1 MQLLEK
7 RHSTGDAE
15 GGESPVPYFSE
26 IVRHQLLAA
35 HEEVALAQQLEAGK
49 YAAIQ
54 LAAQAPSPSDE
65 QQVELTLLAE
75 AGRLAQQRLIE
86 CNLRL
91 VVSIARRYAGRGVA
105 LLDLIQEGNM
115 GLQIGIE
122 KFDWRRGFRLST
134 YVHWWIRQSMLH
146 ALGQQSRTIRLP
158 SHVVTLLADARRTE
172 STLVIELGRQPTGD
186 EIARRLDIH
195 PSQLGAVRQIARQ
208 PAPLDIPARL
218 GQEDDL
224 RTLGESV
231 VDPGAEQAGST
242 AAESADLSNRL
253 HGLVAELA
261 PREREVLRLR
271 FGLDGGYER
280 TLAQAGTE
288 MGLSRERVRQLES
301 RALAR
306 LRRMPRLRRELADYI
321 RASTHEAA

>member
-1 MQLLEK
+1 VQLLEK

-35 HEEVALAQQLEAGK
+35 HEEVALAQRLEAGK
-49 YAAIQ
+49 YAAEQ
-54 LAAQAPSPSDE
+54 LALQAPSLSDD
-65 QQVELTLLAE
+65 QQVELNLLAE

-91 VVSIARRYAGRGVA
+91 VVSIARRYVGRGLA

-134 YVHWWIRQSMLH
+134 YVHWWIRQSMLR

-172 STLVIELGRQPTGD
+172 STLVTELGRQPTGD

-208 PAPLDIPARL
+208 PAPLDTPARL
-218 GQEDDL
+218 GQDDL
-224 RTLGESV
+224 RTLGESL
-231 VDPGAEQAGST
+231 VDAAAEQAGST

-306 LRRMPRLRRELADYI
+306 LRRMPRLRRELADYV
-321 RASTHEAA
+321 RASTCEAA

>member
-35 HEEVALAQQLEAGK
+35 HEEVALAQRLEAGK
-49 YAAIQ
+49 YAAVL
-54 LAAQAPSPSDE
+54 LAAQAPSLSDE
-65 QQVELTLLAE
+65 QQVELNLLAE

-91 VVSIARRYAGRGVA
+91 VVSVARRYVGRGLA

-134 YVHWWIRQSMLH
+134 YVHWWIRQSMLR

-158 SHVVTLLADARRTE
+158 SHVVTLLAECATNRKHA
-172 STLVIELGRQPTGD
+172 GD
-186 EIARRLDIH
+186 
-195 PSQLGAVRQIARQ
+195 
-208 PAPLDIPARL
+208 
-218 GQEDDL
+218 
-224 RTLGESV
+224 
-231 VDPGAEQAGST
+231 
-242 AAESADLSNRL
+242 
-253 HGLVAELA
+253 
-261 PREREVLRLR
+261 
-271 FGLDGGYER
+271 
-280 TLAQAGTE
+280 
-288 MGLSRERVRQLES
+288 
-301 RALAR
+301 
-306 LRRMPRLRRELADYI
+306 
-321 RASTHEAA
+321 

>member
-1 MQLLEK
+1 MQSLEK

-49 YAAIQ
+49 HAAIQ
-54 LAAQAPSPSDE
+54 LAAQAPSLGVE
-65 QQVELTLLAE
+65 QQVELTLVAE

-91 VVSIARRYAGRGVA
+91 VVSIARRYAGRGLA
-105 LLDLIQEGNM
+105 LLDLIQEGNI
-115 GLQIGIE
+115 GLQIGVE

-134 YVHWWIRQSMLH
+134 YVHWWIRQSMLR

-172 STLVIELGRQPTGD
+172 TTLVTELGRQPTGD

-208 PAPLDIPARL
+208 PAPLDTQARL
-218 GQEDDL
+218 GQDDL
-224 RTLGESV
+224 RTLGDSL
-231 VDPGAEQAGST
+231 VDAAAEQAGST

-288 MGLSRERVRQLES
+288 MGISRERVRQLES
-301 RALAR
+301 SALAR
-306 LRRMPRLRRELADYI
+306 LRRMPRLRRELSEYI
-321 RASTHEAA
+321 RASTDEAA

>member
-54 LAAQAPSPSDE
+54 LAAQAPSLSDE
-65 QQVELTLLAE
+65 QHVELTLVAK

-91 VVSIARRYAGRGVA
+91 VVSIARRYVGRGVA

-115 GLQIGIE
+115 GLEIGIE

-134 YVHWWIRQSMLH
+134 YVHCGSARACCMRSASSP
-146 ALGQQSRTIRLP
+146 ALSACRATWSRCSPMRDEP
-158 SHVVTLLADARRTE
+158 KARW
-172 STLVIELGRQPTGD
+172 
-186 EIARRLDIH
+186 
-195 PSQLGAVRQIARQ
+195 
-208 PAPLDIPARL
+208 
-218 GQEDDL
+218 
-224 RTLGESV
+224 
-231 VDPGAEQAGST
+231 
-242 AAESADLSNRL
+242 
-253 HGLVAELA
+253 
-261 PREREVLRLR
+261 
-271 FGLDGGYER
+271 
-280 TLAQAGTE
+280 
-288 MGLSRERVRQLES
+288 
-301 RALAR
+301 
-306 LRRMPRLRRELADYI
+306 
-321 RASTHEAA
+321 

>member
-1 MQLLEK
+1 M
-7 RHSTGDAE
+7 
-15 GGESPVPYFSE
+15 
-26 IVRHQLLAA
+26 RHQLLAA

-54 LAAQAPSPSDE
+54 LAAQAPSLSVE
-65 QQVELTLLAE
+65 QQVELALVAE
-75 AGRLAQQRLIE
+75 AGRLGLQRLIE

-91 VVSIARRYAGRGVA
+91 VVSIARRYVGRGVA

-172 STLVIELGRQPTGD
+172 STLVTELGRQPTDD

-195 PSQLGAVRQIARQ
+195 PSQLSAVRQIARQ
-208 PAPLDIPARL
+208 PAPLDTPARL
-218 GQEDDL
+218 GQDDL
-224 RTLGESV
+224 RTLGESL
-231 VDPGAEQAGST
+231 VDAAAEQAGST
-242 AAESADLSNRL
+242 AAESADLSKRL
-253 HGLVAELA
+253 HGLITELA

-271 FGLDGGYER
+271 FGLDGDYER

-301 RALAR
+301 SALAR

-321 RASTHEAA
+321 RASSYEAA

>member
-54 LAAQAPSPSDE
+54 LAAQAPSLSDE
-65 QQVELTLLAE
+65 QHVELTLVAK

-122 KFDWRRGFRLST
+122 NST
-134 YVHWWIRQSMLH
+134 
-146 ALGQQSRTIRLP
+146 G
-158 SHVVTLLADARRTE
+158 
-172 STLVIELGRQPTGD
+172 G
-186 EIARRLDIH
+186 
-195 PSQLGAVRQIARQ
+195 
-208 PAPLDIPARL
+208 
-218 GQEDDL
+218 
-224 RTLGESV
+224 
-231 VDPGAEQAGST
+231 AGS
-242 AAESADLSNRL
+242 ASALTCTGGSARACCMRSASSPALSACR
-253 HGLVAELA
+253 A
-261 PREREVLRLR
+261 
-271 FGLDGGYER
+271 
-280 TLAQAGTE
+280 TW
-288 MGLSRERVRQLES
+288 SRCSPMRDEPK
-301 RALAR
+301 AR
-306 LRRMPRLRRELADYI
+306 W
-321 RASTHEAA
+321 

>member
-1 MQLLEK
+1 M
-7 RHSTGDAE
+7 RS
-15 GGESPVPYFSE
+15 
-26 IVRHQLLAA
+26 
-35 HEEVALAQQLEAGK
+35 
-49 YAAIQ
+49 
-54 LAAQAPSPSDE
+54 
-65 QQVELTLLAE
+65 
-75 AGRLAQQRLIE
+75 
-86 CNLRL
+86 
-91 VVSIARRYAGRGVA
+91 
-105 LLDLIQEGNM
+105 
-115 GLQIGIE
+115 
-122 KFDWRRGFRLST
+122 
-134 YVHWWIRQSMLH
+134 
-146 ALGQQSRTIRLP
+146 
-158 SHVVTLLADARRTE
+158 
-172 STLVIELGRQPTGD
+172 
-186 EIARRLDIH
+186 
-195 PSQLGAVRQIARQ
+195 
-208 PAPLDIPARL
+208 
-218 GQEDDL
+218 
-224 RTLGESV
+224 LGESV

>member
-1 MQLLEK
+1 M
-7 RHSTGDAE
+7 
-15 GGESPVPYFSE
+15 
-26 IVRHQLLAA
+26 
-35 HEEVALAQQLEAGK
+35 
-49 YAAIQ
+49 
-54 LAAQAPSPSDE
+54 
-65 QQVELTLLAE
+65 
-75 AGRLAQQRLIE
+75 
-86 CNLRL
+86 LR
-91 VVSIARRYAGRGVA
+91 
-105 LLDLIQEGNM
+105 
-115 GLQIGIE
+115 
-122 KFDWRRGFRLST
+122 
-134 YVHWWIRQSMLH
+134 

-158 SHVVTLLADARRTE
+158 SHVVTLLADVRRTE
-172 STLVIELGRQPTGD
+172 STLVTELGRQPTGD

-208 PAPLDIPARL
+208 PAPLDTPARL
-218 GQEDDL
+218 GQDDL
-224 RTLGESV
+224 RTLGESL
-231 VDPGAEQAGST
+231 VDAAAEQAGST

-301 RALAR
+301 SALAR

-321 RASTHEAA
+321 RASTYAAA